1 MNDLLTFSDEVAAAK
16 AAGGPIVAL
25 ESTIIAH
32 GLPWPDNLSVAAALQ
47 DAVRAAGATPAIIGL
62 LDGRVHIGLSGDAL
76 ERLAQASDCVKVSR
90 RDLGTV
96 IGLGLPGATTVAGT
110 MYCAALAG
118 IEMFATGGIGGVH
131 RGGEDSL
138 DVSADLREL
147 GQSPVTVVCAGAK
160 SILDL
165 PRTLEVLE
173 TEGVPVLGFGTDR
186 LPAFHYRDSGLGV
199 DRKVEDAAQAAAIIR
214 AQRQLGL
221 QGGLL
226 IVNPI
231 PEADELP
238 RAEVEGW
245 IETALAEAR
254 RDGVTGKRE
263 TPYLLRRLAELSEGR
278 TVAANRALAIHN
290 ADVAARIAVALA

>member
-1 MNDLLTFSDEVAAAK
+1 M
-16 AAGGPIVAL
+16 
-25 ESTIIAH
+25 
-32 GLPWPDNLSVAAALQ
+32 
-47 DAVRAAGATPAIIGL
+47 
-62 LDGRVHIGLSGDAL
+62 
-76 ERLAQASDCVKVSR
+76 
-90 RDLGTV
+90 
-96 IGLGLPGATTVAGT
+96 
-110 MYCAALAG
+110 
-118 IEMFATGGIGGVH
+118 
-131 RGGEDSL
+131 
-138 DVSADLREL
+138 
-147 GQSPVTVVCAGAK
+147 
-160 SILDL
+160 
-165 PRTLEVLE
+165 
-173 TEGVPVLGFGTDR
+173 
-186 LPAFHYRDSGLGV
+186 
-199 DRKVEDAAQAAAIIR
+199 DRKIEDADQAAAIIR

>member
-32 GLPWPDNLSVAAALQ
+32 GLPWPDNLSVAARLQ

-76 ERLAQASDCVKVSR
+76 ERLASAGDCVKVSR

-186 LPAFHYRDSGLGV
+186 LPAFHYRDSGLSV
-199 DRKVEDAAQAAAIIR
+199 DRRIEDAAEAAAIIR

-231 PEADELP
+231 PVADALP
-238 RAEVEGW
+238 RAEIEGW
-245 IETALAEAR
+245 IATALAEAR

-263 TPYLLRRLAELSEGR
+263 TPYLLRRLAELSDGR

>member
-16 AAGGPIVAL
+16 AGGGPVVAL

-32 GLPWPDNLSVAAALQ
+32 GLPWPENMSVAAGLQ

-62 LDGRVHIGLSGDAL
+62 LDGRVHVGLSGDAL
-76 ERLAQASDCVKVSR
+76 ERLAQARDCVKVSR

-173 TEGVPVLGFGTDR
+173 TEGVPVLGYRTDR

-199 DRKVEDAAQAAAIIR
+199 DRRVEDAVEAAAIIR
-214 AQRQLGL
+214 AQRRLGL

-245 IETALAEAR
+245 IATALAEAR

-263 TPYLLRRLAELSEGR
+263 TPYLLRRLAELSDGR